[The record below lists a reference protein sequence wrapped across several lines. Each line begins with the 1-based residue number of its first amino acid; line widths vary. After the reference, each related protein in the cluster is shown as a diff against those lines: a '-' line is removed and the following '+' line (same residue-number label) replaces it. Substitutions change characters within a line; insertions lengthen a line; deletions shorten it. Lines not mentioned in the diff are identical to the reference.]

1 MMHLYTPEEV
11 AAKLQ
16 ISKYTVYEMVKRGE
30 LPATRIGKKI
40 RIDQQDLDA
49 YLQRKKGASAFI
61 SEETPTKEIPDSAQ
75 LISNKFKTLSFSP
88 VTFTGSHDLSFDYL
102 VRFLEESSGG
112 SRIIPAFVGS
122 MEGLFQLFRGQAD
135 MAGCH
140 LLDEET
146 GEYNVP
152 FIKRIFAG
160 EQVVVVRFVRRTQ
173 GWMIPRGNPK
183 HISGW
188 QDLKRK
194 DLTIVN
200 RQKGAGTRVLLDYQL
215 KKLNL
220 KPGDI
225 KGCDQIETTHYGAA
239 AAVSRGEADA
249 ALGIE
254 SAARAVGVDFVP
266 LTRENYDL
274 VMHRSFYDS
283 ESWRLIKHVLSSDS
297 FKQNIVNLGGYEVDQ
312 TGQIVEEI
320 GL

>member
-40 RIDQQDLDA
+40 RIDQTDLEE
-49 YLQRKKGASAFI
+49 YIQRQKGASVM
-61 SEETPTKEIPDSAQ
+61 EEGKQTMEIPETIQRTNNYTGS
-75 LISNKFKTLSFSP
+75 TSFSP

-102 VRFLEESSGG
+102 VRFLEGSAGG

-160 EQVVVVRFVRRTQ
+160 EQVVIVRFVRRTQ

-183 HISGW
+183 RISGW
-188 QDLKRK
+188 DDLKRK

-215 KKLNL
+215 RKMNL

-225 KGCDQIETTHYGAA
+225 KGYDQIETTHYGAA

-254 SAARAVGVDFVP
+254 SAARAVGIDFVP

-283 ESWRLIKHVLSSDS
+283 ESWKLIKHVLSSES
-297 FKQNIVNLGGYEVDQ
+297 FKQNIVKMGGYEVDQ

-320 GL
+320 G